1 MVKLFNSRST
11 NRTHEPRFIARTLST
26 PYTQRTIQWQIRR
39 MSNQKDEHRTTAC
52 FKRRAAQWNATR
64 SKSRQVQFATS
75 TSAHAAFTEV
85 RGHKHRQSIQAT
97 LVKKTRHR
105 FCYENTFSANRRP
118 VWDRRVF
125 NDSSNAQAKRRDC
138 CRLTCI
144 IRFGSAK
151 SVYPVHTGEDSTSTL
166 YLRSH

>member
-1 MVKLFNSRST
+1 
-11 NRTHEPRFIARTLST
+11 
-26 PYTQRTIQWQIRR
+26 

-97 LVKKTRHR
+97 LVKKNTSPLLLRKHIFGQSPAGVRSTR
-105 FCYENTFSANRRP
+105 
-118 VWDRRVF
+118 
-125 NDSSNAQAKRRDC
+125 
-138 CRLTCI
+138 L
-144 IRFGSAK
+144 
-151 SVYPVHTGEDSTSTL
+151 
-166 YLRSH
+166 